1 MILAF
6 PVNKVIQ
13 DTEEAKQIIK
23 TSDLKAKTNQ
33 EIYLEAEYSQEAPEG
48 RKTMFVKSPNRLDD
62 VNSPFDL
69 GNISNNP
76 SILNESVQTAQAGNY
91 SSYDA
96 SSSVNAS
103 KLINPAGSTLSELDE
118 TKKQIE
124 EIKKNIQN
132 YDSEINKLNVM
143 LTNYS
148 SNSMLYKTKN
158 KGKNFIQNLFIFK
171 NSFT

>member
-1 MILAF
+1 M
-6 PVNKVIQ
+6 NKVIQ

-23 TSDLKAKTNQ
+23 TSDLKAKINQ
-33 EIYLEAEYSQEAPEG
+33 EIYLEAEYSQEMADG
-48 RKTMFVKSPNRLDD
+48 RKSMFVKSPNRLDD

-96 SSSVNAS
+96 TSSINAS
-103 KLINPAGSTLSELDE
+103 KLIYAGSTLSELDE

-132 YDSEINKLNVM
+132 YDSETPCCIKLKIKVRIV
-143 LTNYS
+143 L
-148 SNSMLYKTKN
+148 K
-158 KGKNFIQNLFIFK
+158 
-171 NSFT
+171 

>member
-1 MILAF
+1 M
-6 PVNKVIQ
+6 NKVIQ

-23 TSDLKAKTNQ
+23 TSDLKAKINQ
-33 EIYLEAEYSQEAPEG
+33 EIYLEAEYSQETADG
-48 RKTMFVKSPNRLDD
+48 RKSMFVKSPNRLDD

-96 SSSVNAS
+96 TSSINAS
-103 KLINPAGSTLSELDE
+103 KLIYPGSTLSELDE

-158 KGKNFIQNLFIFK
+158 KGKNFFEQNLFNFQ